1 MREREER
8 ENHPCDFI
16 QDQFNLDSQ
25 YSDHGEYTR
34 NVKYMLVLL
43 VDVLQMFITE
53 VIHRRLCYYT
63 IKTICGTVE

>member
-8 ENHPCDFI
+8 ENHLCDFI

-25 YSDHGEYTR
+25 YLDHGENTI

-43 VDVLQMFITE
+43 VDALEVYHK
-53 VIHRRLCYYT
+53 VIHRRLCYYA